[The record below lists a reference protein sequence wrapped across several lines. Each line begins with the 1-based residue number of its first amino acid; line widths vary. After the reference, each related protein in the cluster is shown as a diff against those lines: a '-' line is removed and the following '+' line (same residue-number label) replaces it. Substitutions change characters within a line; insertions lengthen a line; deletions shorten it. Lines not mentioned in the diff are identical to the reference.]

1 MQTSISRSVNF
12 WKISPDKGASR
23 WHEFQ
28 KNRFMAIG
36 WDELGD
42 LRNYANIGAIAKAL
56 NIENPKNSNWVWHLD
71 NFQNVPI
78 GDVVIA
84 NKGVNTI
91 LGIGVIVGKYEHDES
106 RESFR
111 HIRKINWLITKELDF
126 SPYFSTG
133 QLFRQDTFSPTKNW
147 ALIKEKYAKN
157 FPETLD
163 VLELLETGNAIHFIQ
178 NSTKNY
184 WWLNANPK
192 LWIIDDF
199 RKGDTIIYSTH
210 NENGKK
216 RKVHTN
222 FLEAQVGDL
231 VIGYQASPSRTI
243 RGIFVISKSI
253 HQSFEGEEQVE
264 FRFLRKIKPI
274 SWQQLQETP
283 ELENCDVLRNN
294 QGSLFRLQKYEFE
307 VIQSLATGKDI
318 PISKLS
324 TPKVKIEKEEN
335 FPAYSIFEDEE
346 VFMKTEQIDRILR
359 VLKRKKN
366 IILEGAA
373 GTGKTFI
380 AKRLAYHLLQQ
391 KDSTKIEIV
400 QFHQSYAY
408 EDFIQGIRPNSEGNF
423 QIETGLFYDFCQ
435 KAQKN
440 LEQPYFF
447 IIDEINRGNL
457 SKIFGEL
464 LLLIEADKRDSEYA
478 VRLTYDKNET
488 FYIPE
493 NVYLIGTMNTADRS
507 LAMVDYAL
515 RRRFAFL
522 PLHPIFNDRFA
533 NYLMRVLPKEFVEKL
548 IEKMTQ
554 LNETITN
561 EQHLGTGFTIGHSY
575 FCQLPQNKEETLDW
589 YQDIIEFE
597 IAPILR
603 EYWFDNLDKAE
614 SEITKLMKF

>member
-1 MQTSISRSVNF
+1 MQTSISRPVNF
-12 WKISPDKGASR
+12 WKISPDKGANR

-28 KNRFMAIG
+28 GNQFMAIG
-36 WDELGD
+36 WDELDD
-42 LRNYANIGAIAKAL
+42 LRNYTDIRAIAEAL
-56 NIENPKNSNWVWHLD
+56 NIENPKNSNWIWHLD
-71 NFQNVPI
+71 NFRNVPI

-91 LGIGVIVGKYEHDES
+91 LGIGVIVGEYEHDEN

-111 HIRKINWLITKELDF
+111 HIRRVNWLIKKELDF

-147 ALIKEKYAKN
+147 DLIKEKYAKN
-157 FPETLD
+157 FPETLEI
-163 VLELLETGNAIHFIQ
+163 LQLLETGNAIHVAQ
-178 NSTKNY
+178 NLPQNY

-192 LWIIDDF
+192 LWVIDGF
-199 RKGDTIIYSTH
+199 RIGDTIIYSTH
-210 NENGKK
+210 NEKGKK
-216 RKVHTN
+216 RQIYQN
-222 FLEAQVGDL
+222 FIKARVGDL
-231 VIGYQASPSRTI
+231 VIGYQTTPLKMI
-243 RGIFVISKSI
+243 QGIFMISKRI
-253 HQSFEGEEQVE
+253 HQSDEGEEQIE
-264 FRFLRKIKPI
+264 FRFLRKTKPI
-274 SWQQLQETP
+274 SWQELQNTP

-294 QGSLFRLQKYEFE
+294 QGSLFQLQKHEFE
-307 VIQSLATGKDI
+307 IIQELANDNGI
-318 PISKLS
+318 PVSIVP
-324 TPKVKIEKEEN
+324 TQKVKAKKEEK
-335 FPAYSIFEDEE
+335 FPAYNIFEDEE
-346 VFMKTEQIDRILR
+346 LFMKSKQIEQILR

-366 IILEGAA
+366 VVLEGAA
-373 GTGKTFI
+373 GVGKTFI
-380 AKRLAYHLLQQ
+380 AKRLAYHLLQE
-391 KDSTKIEIV
+391 KDPKKIETV
-400 QFHQSYAY
+400 QFHQSYSY

-423 QIETGLFYDFCQ
+423 QVETGLFYDFCQ

-440 LEQPYFF
+440 SEQPHFF

-478 VRLTYDKNET
+478 VRLTYDKNKT

-522 PLHPIFNDRFA
+522 SLVPIFNDRFA
-533 NYLMRVLPKEFVEKL
+533 NHLTKVLPKEFVEKL
-548 IEKMTQ
+548 IGKITQ
-554 LNETITN
+554 LNETIIN
-561 EQHLGTGFTIGHSY
+561 ERHLGLGFAIGHSY
-575 FCQLPQNKEETLDW
+575 FSQLPRYEEDILDW
-589 YQDIIEFE
+589 YQDIIRFE